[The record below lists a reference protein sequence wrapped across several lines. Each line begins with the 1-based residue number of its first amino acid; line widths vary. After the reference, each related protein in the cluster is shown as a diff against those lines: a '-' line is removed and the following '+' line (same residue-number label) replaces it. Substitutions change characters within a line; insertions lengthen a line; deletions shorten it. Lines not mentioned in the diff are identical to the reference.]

1 MRTHLSIYKVIL
13 CGVTLSHHPNNCSKM
28 SRNTFVDKAQ
38 NTIADS
44 QTKFFNF
51 ASEPLGSCLQPLSFS
66 SFLLQLI
73 CFVIELW
80 FFGSKCRYNFWF
92 HQIFF
97 KKSLE
102 KRNQAKYHILGIVS
116 TKKSLYLCIQIIFHV
131 ILVNCLV
138 TYESR
143 PIVMIGLFLFS
154 W

>member
-1 MRTHLSIYKVIL
+1 M
-13 CGVTLSHHPNNCSKM
+13 GVTLSHHPNNCSKM
-28 SRNTFVDKAQ
+28 SKNEVQLIEWTNDKAQ
-38 NTIADS
+38 ITIADS

-51 ASEPLGSCLQPLSFS
+51 ASEPLGSCLQPLSFF

-73 CFVIELW
+73 RFVIELW